1 MYRPLVEQ
9 KGWSGSGRKSSQNDH
24 FKNCF
29 IRTNQ
34 AFKLQYISTRF
45 LNPSAKPTNEIFR
58 YLLHFCPTRRL
69 YHHVAALQSGTTSCL
84 LQIACSTLGT
94 SLKLDPKLSKFTF
107 YRKKVGFNTKVNKGT
122 FCYKQLCP
130 HHGSQTI
137 RMEYAFCTG
146 PKAQLFVVEISTR
159 IHKFHNV
166 HQIYANYSHLAKT
179 CLHNN
184 GLHFLPK
191 KLQIAYAYLAYWAYF
206 NLIGFARLQ
215 KLEIE
220 CTNLALIRLIL
231 RWVAIVWKG

>member
-146 PKAQLFVVEISTR
+146 LAFRSGNFNGDRFLSDRMSIRQIKCEIGC
-159 IHKFHNV
+159 
-166 HQIYANYSHLAKT
+166 QIES
-179 CLHNN
+179 
-184 GLHFLPK
+184 
-191 KLQIAYAYLAYWAYF
+191 
-206 NLIGFARLQ
+206 Q
-215 KLEIE
+215 KE
-220 CTNLALIRLIL
+220 C
-231 RWVAIVWKG
+231 